1 MNINNR
7 VLQSLINALS
17 CLMNVL
23 IDMTFTVFLLSFVII
38 LIILTLEKEHLNN
51 TDCCFK

>member
-23 IDMTFTVFLLSFVII
+23 IDMTFTESVAKNTFCYFYYHLLLFSLF
-38 LIILTLEKEHLNN
+38 
-51 TDCCFK
+51 